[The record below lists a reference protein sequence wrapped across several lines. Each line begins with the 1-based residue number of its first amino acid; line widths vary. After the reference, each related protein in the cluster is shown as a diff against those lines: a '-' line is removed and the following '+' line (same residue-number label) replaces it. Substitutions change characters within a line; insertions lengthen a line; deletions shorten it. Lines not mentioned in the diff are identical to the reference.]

1 MKLNSKVKQIDI
13 FGKPLLL
20 NFGEDG
26 STHKTLIGGY
36 LSIIYYLCILGFIG
50 FRMNAMILR

>member
-1 MKLNSKVKQIDI
+1 MDI
-13 FGKPLLL
+13 FGRPLLL

-36 LSIIYYLCILGFIG
+36 LSIIYYLCILGFIA
-50 FRMNAMILR
+50 FRLDVMIKR